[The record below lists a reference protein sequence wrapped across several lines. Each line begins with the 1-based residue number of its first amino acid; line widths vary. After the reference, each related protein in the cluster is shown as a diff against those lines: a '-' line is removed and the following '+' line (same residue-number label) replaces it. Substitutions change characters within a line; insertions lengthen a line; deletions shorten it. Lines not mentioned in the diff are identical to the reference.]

1 MKKKLFALLMALVM
15 VLSLAACGGD
25 KGGDSQQSGDS
36 QSSGDTQQPAE
47 GGDAATT
54 DLKLGY
60 DRKPASAFTAPTM
73 TSGAT

>member
-47 GGDAATT
+47 GGDEIGRAHV
-54 DLKLGY
+54 
-60 DRKPASAFTAPTM
+60 
-73 TSGAT
+73 